1 MATER
6 IIQRLLARI
15 DLRAIGAR
23 LDAALQPVEGLDVPG
38 QVFLA
43 REKEPPRWRSVSWEF
58 RTSIEEV
65 LSEEEQEA
73 LFAEIGVVGTLER
86 ILGDGFRWEVRCWN
100 PSSMVSGV
108 WGMRSLVLG
117 ERGYFCMD
125 DTEFDS
131 EFPLFGA
138 WAPADSQET
147 YEAAFVETYV
157 ASWDSMGLPPYRGQV
172 VDGPRDLILRAHERI
187 LPTEPSWAYA
197 VAEALAEEGSD
208 WEEWLVPY
216 VAETMSLPEETVAA
230 VLRAAAQGDL
240 YEGID
245 EDTRR
250 RLLREAYFAL
260 W

>member
-43 REKEPPRWRSVSWEF
+43 REDEPARRGSVRSEF
-58 RTSIEEV
+58 DRAIEEV

-86 ILGDGFRWEVRCWN
+86 ILGDDFRWEVRCGN

-117 ERGYFCMD
+117 ERGDFCLD
-125 DTEFDS
+125 DSDLDP

-147 YEAAFVETYV
+147 DEAAFVETYV
-157 ASWDSMGLPPYRGQV
+157 ASWESMGLPPYRGQAA
-172 VDGPRDLILRAHERI
+172 DGPRDLILRGHERI
-187 LPTEPSWAYA
+187 LPTERSWAYA

-208 WEEWLVPY
+208 WEEWLVPH
-216 VAETMSLPEETVAA
+216 VAETMSAPEGTVAA

-240 YEGID
+240 YEGTD
-245 EDTRR
+245 EDTRH